1 MSSPVEIANRAL
13 QKLGA
18 ARISSFTDGTRNARA
33 VQTCYDPLRLAELRK
48 HRWSFAIQRFSLAA
62 AATNPLFG
70 RQNQFLLPAGFLRL
84 IDPDPDWNYA
94 GVQGGTIVGNNTQ
107 SVDSFVDYAMESG
120 YILTDL
126 QAPLNIRAVMDV
138 QDCNLMD
145 PLFREALAAKM
156 AFEMCEEITQATTKK
171 QSAKDDYKD
180 AIADAK
186 KANGIELPA
195 QQPPLDTFITARF

>member
-18 ARISSFTDGTRNARA
+18 KRISAFTDGSNNARA
-33 VQTCYDPLRLAELRK
+33 VQTCYDVLRQAELRK

-62 AATNPLFG
+62 AAVPPLFG
-70 RQNQFLLPAGFLRL
+70 RQNAFQVPTGFLRL

-94 GVQGGTIVGNNTQ
+94 GVMGGTIVGNNTQ
-107 SVDSFVDYAMESG
+107 STDSFVDYTIEGG

-126 QAPLNIRAVMDV
+126 LAPLNVRALMDI

-145 PLFREALAAKM
+145 PLFREALAAVM
-156 AFEMCEEITQATTKK
+156 AREMCEEITQANTKK
-171 QSAKDDYKD
+171 ASAIQDYKD
-180 AIADAK
+180 AIAEAK
-186 KANGIELPA
+186 KVNGIELPA